1 MMPSS
6 RLWRRLCAL
15 VVVAAAAV
23 LAVAYAWLDPATFP
37 LFPKCIFKSL
47 TGFSCP
53 GCGLQRALH
62 ATLHGH
68 LAEAWHYNAM
78 LPVLA
83 AVLAAYAT
91 SGLWQRRW
99 PRLWAVLNSPW
110 AAMAVLTTIVLWW
123 LLRNLLGI

>member
-1 MMPSS
+1 MRPG

-15 VVVAAAAV
+15 VVTVAAAV

-47 TGFSCP
+47 TGLSCP

-62 ATLHGH
+62 AALHGR
-68 LAEAWHYNAM
+68 LAEAWRYNAM

-83 AVLAAYAT
+83 AVLVAYAT

-99 PRLWAVLNSPW
+99 PRLWAALNSAW
-110 AAMAVLTTIVLWW
+110 AAMAILAMIVLWW
-123 LLRNLLGI
+123 VLRNLLGI